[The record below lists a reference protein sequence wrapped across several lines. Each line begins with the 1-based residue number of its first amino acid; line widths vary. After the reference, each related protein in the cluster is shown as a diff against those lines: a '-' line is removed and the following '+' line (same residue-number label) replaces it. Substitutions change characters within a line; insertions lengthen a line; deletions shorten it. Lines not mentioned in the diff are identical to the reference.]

1 MLVLVVEALTVVVA
15 MEVDAAVVVVMN
27 VVVGAVV
34 AVAADVV
41 VNAAAS
47 VVAVGASVEM
57 VTVVAIVEMVAVVA
71 IAVLAA
77 VAASVGRLLG
87 GEAGVVATTTV
98 PVQVVHHFSP
108 LHMLLPPVPSAQDMA
123 TEETGSPL

>member
-1 MLVLVVEALTVVVA
+1 MLVLVVGAVTVVVA

-34 AVAADVV
+34 AVAADVA

-57 VTVVAIVEMVAVVA
+57 ATVVAIVEMV
-71 IAVLAA
+71 AVLAA

-87 GEAGVVATTTV
+87 GEAGAVATTTV

-123 TEETGSPL
+123 TEETGSPS